1 MSTNPAVAKGISM
14 DGGTAVAE
22 VLSEQ
27 GDTFTFKT
35 RTKKKATK
43 TFPWWA
49 TFFVCHVP
57 DRDFSGLHAGG
68 DTLQLAVAGGLC
80 LMWRLAAV

>member
-14 DGGTAVAE
+14 DGGTAVAD

-35 RTKKKATK
+35 RTKKRRPRLFLGGPHFLFV
-43 TFPWWA
+43 TFP
-49 TFFVCHVP
+49 TGIFPVYM
-57 DRDFSGLHAGG
+57 
-68 DTLQLAVAGGLC
+68 QVAAHC
-80 LMWRLAAV
+80 S